1 MRNIVKGLFIT
12 LISLHLIFAA
22 ALAFASFAAGLVT
35 MPVGLGLIGFN
46 ILGGV
51 YWTLYMDEFFEADK
65 ASDLK
70 IKNGSSE
77 ASSGAKGDSDAK

>member
-1 MRNIVKGLFIT
+1 MRNVVKGLFIA

-35 MPVGLGLIGFN
+35 MPIGLGLIGFN

-51 YWTLYMDEFFEADK
+51 YWTLYMDEFLTELDK
-65 ASDLK
+65 
-70 IKNGSSE
+70 
-77 ASSGAKGDSDAK
+77 ASSGAEGGSDAK